1 MSFISRD
8 LNPNLPKFYDDEVSE
23 ILTRLDNSLDANYG
37 KSEAP
42 KVNTYKQQTYRS
54 QDYSQRHQSSFFE
67 NLLFSNSFSLGNT
80 YSYTSYSPSF
90 TTING
95 NGGHNRKKDEKK
107 SEEKSLLPIILIVTV
122 SLAIIG
128 ACSYYGGKAY
138 AKITDTGED
147 LADLKS
153 LKPFIKNTEKQIES
167 LEHEPLIAKKL
178 PALKH
183 QVKMMKDVAKSGDL
197 FTEIKNNSILDVRLR
212 IALAAG
218 AAILAVGAVIASK
231 PAMII
236 AGGIMLTTTI
246 FMLVKAGCQ
255 SDSRTQNAK
264 IAKVR
269 QNIRDMQNVISQVR
283 SALGNKITEPAEFR
297 VDEDAVYEM
306 NKLNAP
312 ENYSNGPSSNY
323 PSWDEDLPVNAS
335 EEERN
340 SLRNE
345 YLKPISLDV
354 QYNQPSPVIY
364 YQDYQTQGY
373 YQPQTCHQPYMNQFQ
388 PTYGQTQ
395 YV

>member
-23 ILTRLDNSLDANYG
+23 ILTRLDNSLDANFG

-42 KVNTYKQQTYRS
+42 KVKTYKQQTYRQ
-54 QDYSQRHQSSFFE
+54 QDYSQRHQSSFLE
-67 NLLFSNSFSLGNT
+67 NLLSSNSFSLGNT

-90 TTING
+90 TTINVG
-95 NGGHNRKKDEKK
+95 KNGKKDEKK

-122 SLAIIG
+122 SIAIIG

-153 LKPFIKNTEKQIES
+153 LEPFIEGTEKQIES
-167 LEHEPLIAKKL
+167 LKYEPLLAKKL
-178 PALKH
+178 PELKK
-183 QVKMMKDVAKSGDL
+183 QVVVMKNIVNSGNI
-197 FTEIKNNSILDVRLR
+197 FTTIKNNSIQDLRLR

-246 FMLVKAGCQ
+246 FMLVKAGSH
-255 SDSRTQNAK
+255 SDSRAQNAK
-264 IAKVR
+264 IASLR
-269 QNIRDMQNVISQVR
+269 QNICDMQNVISQVR

-297 VDEDAVYEM
+297 VDEDAVYEGT
-306 NKLNAP
+306 KRNAP
-312 ENYSNGPSSNY
+312 ENCSNGPSSNY
-323 PSWDEDLPVNAS
+323 PSWDEDLPENAS

-345 YLKPISLDV
+345 YLKPIFLDV
-354 QYNQPSPVIY
+354 QYNQPSPVY
-364 YQDYQTQGY
+364 YQTQSY